1 MITVSDITV
10 FLKCPRMCYFINNGH
25 NLVKDITPAY
35 IERLILKELALSY
48 GSAFNTGDAHS
59 LLDEELN
66 RLFTEIR
73 VIYRNELTGIDDD
86 TLANSVTAVR
96 SCLGNICSNLS
107 SSGGFYANDFV
118 QDDLLLCSLK
128 SGLTGSPDRLVT
140 INDKL
145 VPSIIKT
152 GNMPQNGVWQGDR
165 MQLTAYSILVEEK
178 YNSIVERGF
187 VEYAR
192 WGEMREVV
200 IKRHERR
207 KVLQIRDKIKKL
219 KSGVMPEKPGDAPC
233 GYCGFTGM
241 CDVKPTLAS
250 RFF

>member
-1 MITVSDITV
+1 MIAVSDITV

-35 IERLILKELALSY
+35 MERLVLKELALSY
-48 GSAFNTGDAHS
+48 VPAFNSGDALS
-59 LLDEELN
+59 FLDEELN
-66 RLFTEIR
+66 RLSGEIR
-73 VIYRNELTGIDDD
+73 VIYRNELTGIDED
-86 TLANSVTAVR
+86 TLADAVTAVR
-96 SCLGNICSNLS
+96 SSLGNICSNIS
-107 SSGGFYANDFV
+107 SGGGFYAGDFV
-118 QDDLLLCSLK
+118 HDDLVLCSPK
-128 SGLTGSPDRLVT
+128 SGLTGSPDRLVK
-140 INDKL
+140 INDGL

-165 MQLTAYSILVEEK
+165 LQLTAYSILVEEK
-178 YNSIVERGF
+178 YNSVVERGF

-192 WGEMREVV
+192 WGEVREVV

-207 KVLQIRDKIKKL
+207 KVLQIRDKIRKIRG
-219 KSGVMPEKPGDAPC
+219 GVMPEKPEDAPC
-233 GYCGFTGM
+233 EYCGFTGM